1 MPDTAKYTGL
11 SIENKRYD
19 RIRREFDAHI
29 SKDVNL
35 TFTNWCVT
43 SIESAVERHKF
54 VTTAYPELK
63 LISAEKGTCIIFD
76 GMTKKAVTISISKK
90 GISCSEENNKEK
102 YILFT
107 LTHPMMIP

>member
-29 SKDVNL
+29 AKDTPM

-43 SIESAVERHKF
+43 SIEAAVERHKF
-54 VTTAYPELK
+54 VSSAYPELK
-63 LISAEKGTCIIFD
+63 MISAEKGTVIIFD
-76 GMTKKAVTISISKK
+76 GQTKKAVTISITKK
-90 GISCSEENNKEK
+90 GISCSEDDSREK